1 LRINER
7 HANTELR
14 TKNGMLLVAKGQEVT
29 STLIL
34 KLTNFLEKGAI
45 GRKVLISSTGNR
57 AKATTA

>member
-1 LRINER
+1 
-7 HANTELR
+7 
-14 TKNGMLLVAKGQEVT
+14 MLLVAKGQEVT